1 MKNTLIATTLIIL
14 ATAAL
19 LALVVWGSSRKKS
32 SQNQPA
38 LTNSSGVTDETSA
51 SSSGELVFY
60 YGNTCPHCK
69 DVEDWMSSNKI
80 EEKLKITKKEV
91 YDNRNNASE
100 LVSTAQKCGLNTSS
114 IGVPFLYTQEGKCL
128 IGTPDII
135 NYLKEKANL

>member
-1 MKNTLIATTLIIL
+1 MKNTLITTLIVIL

-19 LALVVWGSSRKKS
+19 LALVIWGSSQKKG
-32 SQNQPA
+32 SQNQPV
-38 LTNSSGVTDETSA
+38 LTNNNETNETSA

>member
-1 MKNTLIATTLIIL
+1 MKNTLIATLVVIL

-19 LALVVWGSSRKKS
+19 LALIVWGSSQKKG
-32 SQNQPA
+32 SQNQPV
-38 LTNSSGVTDETSA
+38 LTNNNETNEMSA

-69 DVEDWMSSNKI
+69 DVEEWMNSNKI

-91 YDNRNNASE
+91 YDNQNNASE